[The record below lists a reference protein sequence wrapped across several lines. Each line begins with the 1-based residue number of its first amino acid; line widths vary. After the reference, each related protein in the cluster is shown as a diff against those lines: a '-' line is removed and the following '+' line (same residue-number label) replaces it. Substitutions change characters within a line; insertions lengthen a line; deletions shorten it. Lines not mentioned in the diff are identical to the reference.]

1 MKACRTVLAV
11 FIVAIC
17 GVAAGGG
24 APRIEWNQKT
34 LTLVAANGHYAR
46 MIRLKNGN
54 ILCCYSRG
62 GKVCLRRSIDNGVKW
77 GREIT
82 VASCSYGAATNAEI
96 VLLAGGRLL
105 YAYNVRPSDGVHR
118 FAINICFSGDNGKT
132 WTKPRQVF
140 AAGKT
145 FKNGCWEPAA
155 IQLPSGEIQLFF
167 TNEGPYRK
175 SNEQEITM
183 MRSGDAGATWGKPER
198 ICFRKGRRDGMPV
211 PLILKNGKGVVLA
224 IEDPGARG
232 AFKPATIITSMKDNW
247 RQGFADGKSPRR
259 RASLLKPLAPSVYAG
274 APYICQLDSGV
285 TILSVQS
292 TEGRKVPRGAR
303 HTRYSRMVVY
313 VGNEMAE
320 KFTNRSEPFIADK
333 GACGV
338 WNSVFAKG
346 PKTVTAISSTTI
358 RGVRGIWAI
367 DGKLIDR
374 TTPLSSTPNNPQAPD
389 RPAGGRASLIQHSKS
404 GVPTTPCPAG
414 LSLGSE

>member
-1 MKACRTVLAV
+1 MKACWALVAFFAM
-11 FIVAIC
+11 FIVTTH
-17 GVAAGGG
+17 GVTAESP
-24 APRIEWNQKT
+24 APHIQWDQKT
-34 LTLVAANGHYAR
+34 LTLVAAQGNYAR

-62 GKVCLRRSIDNGVKW
+62 GKVCLRGSIDNGKKW
-77 GREIT
+77 GGEIT
-82 VASCSYGAATNAEI
+82 VASCNYGAATNAEI
-96 VLLAGGRLL
+96 VQLSDGRVL

-118 FAINICFSGDNGKT
+118 FAINTCFSSDNGKT

-145 FKNGCWEPAA
+145 FENGCWEPAA

-167 TNEGPYRK
+167 ANEAPYRK

-183 MRSGDAGATWGKPER
+183 IRSLDGGATWGKPER

-232 AFKPATIITSMKDNW
+232 RFKPATIITSMKDNW
-247 RQGFADGKSPRR
+247 RQGLANGKSPRR
-259 RASLLKPLAPSVYAG
+259 RASLLTPLPPGVYAG

-292 TEGRKVPRGAR
+292 TEGRKVPRGAKQ
-303 HTRYSRMVVY
+303 TLSSRMVVY
-313 VGNEMAE
+313 VGNGMAE
-320 KFTNRSEPFIADK
+320 KFTNRSEPFIVDK
-333 GACGV
+333 GSCGV

-346 PKTVTAISSTTI
+346 PKTVTAVSSATI
-358 RGVRGIWAI
+358 GGVRGIWAI
-367 DGKLIDR
+367 DGKLVDGSAR
-374 TTPLSSTPNNPQAPD
+374 TRDAQ
-389 RPAGGRASLIQHSKS
+389 
-404 GVPTTPCPAG
+404 
-414 LSLGSE
+414 